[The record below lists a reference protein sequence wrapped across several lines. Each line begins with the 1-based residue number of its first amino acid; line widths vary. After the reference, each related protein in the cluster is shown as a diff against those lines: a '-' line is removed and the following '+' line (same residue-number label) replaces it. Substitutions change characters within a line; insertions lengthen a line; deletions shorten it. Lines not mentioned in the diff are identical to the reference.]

1 MQIDKLENFSKQIK
15 GKLVFNYDLK
25 KTNWFNIGGKTKAY
39 FKPESLNELIFF
51 LKEFGKKEKIFILG
65 AGSNILIND
74 EIFNGVV
81 IKLGK
86 NFSNISLLNET
97 TLIAGGSTKD
107 KTLSEFAKENNI
119 GGFEFLSAI
128 PGTVGGGIRMNS
140 GCFESEFKDII
151 ISVQVLD
158 YFGNIFTVPSDKIN
172 FLYRGSNLSEKY
184 IFLSTSLKGFKKEK
198 NEIEKKI
205 KLLTNKKNMNQPTR
219 VKTGGSTFK
228 NPITQTKKK
237 VWQLIKESVPSSTKF
252 GDAEISEKHANFFVN
267 KNNAKFEDMKKL
279 ISFTISKVKKTTG
292 IDINL
297 EIKIIE

>member
-1 MQIDKLENFSKQIK
+1 M
-15 GKLVFNYDLK
+15 
-25 KTNWFNIGGKTKAY
+25 
-39 FKPESLNELIFF
+39 
-51 LKEFGKKEKIFILG
+51 
-65 AGSNILIND
+65 
-74 EIFNGVV
+74 
-81 IKLGK
+81 
-86 NFSNISLLNET
+86 NET

-107 KTLSEFAKENNI
+107 KILSEFAKENNI

-205 KLLTNKKNMNQPTR
+205 ELLTNKKNMNQPTR

-237 VWQLIKESVPSSTKF
+237 VWQLIKESVPSNTKF

-292 IDINL
+292 IDLNL

>member
-1 MQIDKLENFSKQIK
+1 MKIN
-15 GKLVFNYDLK
+15 DLK
-25 KTNWFNIGGKTKAY
+25 KFSENIKSKIFFEYNMKNLNWFNIGGKTKVFLRADN
-39 FKPESLNELIFF
+39 LNELIDF
-51 LKEFGKKEKIFILG
+51 LKIYNNRGKIFILG
-65 AGSNILIND
+65 AGSNILFTDKIYD
-74 EIFNGVV
+74 GVV

-237 VWQLIKESVPSSTKF
+237 VWQLIKESVPSNTKF

-279 ISFTISKVKKTTG
+279 ISYTISKVKKTTG
-292 IDINL
+292 IDLNL

>member
-1 MQIDKLENFSKQIK
+1 MKIS
-15 GKLVFNYDLK
+15 DLK
-25 KTNWFNIGGKTKAY
+25 KFSENIKSKIFFEYNIRNLNWFNIGGKTKVFFRADN
-39 FKPESLNELIFF
+39 LNELIDF
-51 LKEFGKKEKIFILG
+51 LKIYNNRGKIFILG
-65 AGSNILIND
+65 AGSNILFTDKIY
-74 EIFNGVV
+74 NGVV

-237 VWQLIKESVPSSTKF
+237 VWQLIKESVPSNTKF

-279 ISFTISKVKKTTG
+279 ISYTISKVKKTTG
-292 IDINL
+292 IDLNL

>member
-1 MQIDKLENFSKQIK
+1 MKIN
-15 GKLVFNYDLK
+15 DLK
-25 KTNWFNIGGKTKAY
+25 KFSENIKSKIFFEYNMKNLNWFNIGGKTKVFLRADN
-39 FKPESLNELIFF
+39 LNELIDF
-51 LKEFGKKEKIFILG
+51 LKIYNNRGKIFILG
-65 AGSNILIND
+65 AGSNILFTDKIYD
-74 EIFNGVV
+74 GVV

-279 ISFTISKVKKTTG
+279 ISYTISKVKKTTG
-292 IDINL
+292 IDLNL

>member
-1 MQIDKLENFSKQIK
+1 MKIS
-15 GKLVFNYDLK
+15 DLK
-25 KTNWFNIGGKTKAY
+25 KFSENIKSKIFFEYNIRNLNWFNIGGKTKVFFRADNL
-39 FKPESLNELIFF
+39 SELIDF
-51 LKEFGKKEKIFILG
+51 LKIYNNRGKIFILG
-65 AGSNILIND
+65 AGSNILFTDKIYD
-74 EIFNGVV
+74 GVV

-107 KTLSEFAKENNI
+107 KILSEFAKENNI

-205 KLLTNKKNMNQPTR
+205 ELLTNKKNMNQPTR

>member
-1 MQIDKLENFSKQIK
+1 MKIN
-15 GKLVFNYDLK
+15 DLK
-25 KTNWFNIGGKTKAY
+25 KFSENIKSKIFFEYNMKNLNWFNIGGKTKVFLRADN
-39 FKPESLNELIFF
+39 LNELIDF
-51 LKEFGKKEKIFILG
+51 LKIYNNRGKIFILG
-65 AGSNILIND
+65 AGSNILFTDKIY
-74 EIFNGVV
+74 NGVV

-237 VWQLIKESVPSSTKF
+237 VWQLIKESVPSNTKF

-279 ISFTISKVKKTTG
+279 ISYTISKVKKTTG
-292 IDINL
+292 IDLNL